1 MFKGQKNRLLNK
13 NICESNK
20 LIKNKNIIL
29 CSKCNKYNT
38 VIDNKLEFMYCL
50 FCSNPN
56 YIK

>member
-1 MFKGQKNRLLNK
+1 MYKGQRNRLLNM
-13 NICESNK
+13 NIDETNK
-20 LIKNKNIIL
+20 LIKNKNIIV

-38 VIDNKLEFMYCL
+38 IINDKLEFIFCL